1 MGKMDRQ
8 YHATQ
13 SQASLIPGEDGNAV
27 CLCVFLFVVSIF
39 YKHSSGG
46 GMKKKEKILRHQ
58 CNTSRSLLGSV
69 RKNQKEKNEK
79 ERNFLLLVPVPFR

>member
-46 GMKKKEKILRHQ
+46 GMKKKGKNAWTPMQQQQVTARKCIEK
-58 CNTSRSLLGSV
+58 
-69 RKNQKEKNEK
+69 
-79 ERNFLLLVPVPFR
+79 